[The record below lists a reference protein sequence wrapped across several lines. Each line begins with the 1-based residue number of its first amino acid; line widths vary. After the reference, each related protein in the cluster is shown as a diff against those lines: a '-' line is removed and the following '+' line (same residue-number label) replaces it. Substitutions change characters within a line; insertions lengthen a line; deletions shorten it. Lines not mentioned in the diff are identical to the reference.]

1 MISCLKVV
9 NNLRIEIDLLLF
21 LQQVDIYSLGIVMF
35 EMFKP
40 FNTQMERFHLINN
53 LLQGNIAKDL
63 RINRPAEVCSNEHVF

>member
-1 MISCLKVV
+1 
-9 NNLRIEIDLLLF
+9 
-21 LQQVDIYSLGIVMF
+21 MF

-63 RINRPAEVCSNEHVF
+63 RISRPAEVCSNEYELVSIYMFSRKLVFCDASGFALVTITIATT